1 MGIFNEQS
9 SDHPFAKGIQG
20 APGVGFNLTSSG
32 DYDMINK
39 KLRNVGAPS
48 ANTDAATK
56 KYVDDNST
64 GTPSTS
70 RLTVDSNIDMKDRF
84 RILNLKHPVDSD
96 EPATK
101 QYSDSRF
108 LDRNGSRTMIG
119 NLSMNNNKIIKLG
132 APTSYDDAATKK
144 YVDDNSTGTSSR
156 LTVDSNIDMK
166 DRYRITNLVAPQDS
180 KDPATKY
187 YVDNTFLDTDGSYP
201 MKGNLNMANN
211 RILNLPAPSGSNQPT
226 PLAFT
231 DLKYLHV
238 AGTNKMTNNLNMDNK
253 KIINLRT
260 PTASTDAATKKY
272 VDDKTSSGGSSGGS
286 LDLSNYLKKDG
297 TVTMTGNLNLGNKKI
312 VGLATPTSNTDAAT
326 KKYVD
331 DNSGSPD
338 LSDYLEKDGSVAM
351 TGNLNLGNNKIVNL
365 SDPTTDQQAA
375 NRGWVRKQIDRL
387 DHHSGDGTSSVFT
400 ITDPAAPTTLYLQYI
415 SGSSFNDF
423 VFTTSAPG
431 QPLVGWKPTANT
443 YINKIEFQ
451 FGSRNINVDFL
462 WFIPRDSSH
471 SNSNFWVSGNRT
483 GTWSL
488 IIHKSWSYDMS
499 GVKLKT
505 HYTGRGSFTCRLFT
519 DLPKAITKPLK
530 RIEINTPKIVIS
542 GVIKDDV
549 NFGGN
554 KIQNLGGATQDNEA
568 VTKGY
573 VDNLVHLTAVQPS
586 HYKNEFD
593 YLMSSGSQWTDEMD
607 GGVSFGVRS
616 IGDLAPNKGNFHDY
630 NHKVIFMSII
640 KNSQG
645 KYIYKM
651 GINFY
656 RLTANTDYTL
666 CLEILN
672 SDYNLWN
679 NSRISVDKG
688 TSTGLSI
695 GNVIVKKL
703 SHRYTDAAG
712 KTQTMYYH
720 RIIVNFRKLSSGNK
734 FFLHILVDILR
745 GGYNIN
751 AYPRQFLG
759 SYIIAYGIIGTF
771 SNIDAD
777 KVYDYHTAFDIK
789 PTEVVYNVDIN
800 ANNKKI
806 LNINLDRS
814 NNNSAATVAFVKELF
829 PHTKNL
835 LYRSYFSEFYDFTDA
850 NNYKLSRGVSGVVFN
865 YLKSIS
871 GNTLRDAGI
880 PNRTLDDITNY
891 GLNVKGYTVSFTIPN
906 YNTKY
911 SLCISFY
918 HWRNRSFSLIK
929 KNTINKNIL
938 VKLDYNKSNNKVT
951 LTVNKTT
958 QNFTIPGS
966 FNGHR
971 IVIWL
976 VENFNSNVTKV
987 SISNYSSTLTIP
999 AVQKSFFQ
1007 GFDFTTEDGVLN
1019 KIMYSPNFYD
1029 TDSVQ
1034 FHKVMLQEKLSGSYV
1049 I

>member
-9 SDHPFAKGIQG
+9 LDHPFAKGIQG

-56 KYVDDNST
+56 KYVDDNSS
-64 GTPSTS
+64 GSPKTS
-70 RLTVDSNIDMKDRF
+70 NLTVDSDIDMKDNY
-84 RILNLKHPVDSD
+84 RIKNLKTP
-96 EPATK
+96 
-101 QYSDSRF
+101 
-108 LDRNGSRTMIG
+108 L
-119 NLSMNNNKIIKLG
+119 
-132 APTSYDDAATKK
+132 
-144 YVDDNSTGTSSR
+144 
-156 LTVDSNIDMK
+156 
-166 DRYRITNLVAPQDS
+166 DS

-201 MKGNLNMANN
+201 MKGNLNMDNN
-211 RILNLPAPSGSNQPT
+211 RILNLPTPSGPKQPT
-226 PLAFT
+226 PLALT

-253 KIINLRT
+253 KIINLRP
-260 PTASTDAATKKY
+260 PTDSTDGATKKY
-272 VDDKTSSGGSSGGS
+272 VDDSKVDGSVF
-286 LDLSNYLKKDG
+286 LKLDG
-297 TVTMTGNLNLGNKKI
+297 TREMTGVLDMNIKRIQNVGTPIAPSDAVPLFYAATKYLNLDGTFNKMTGNINMNNNKILNLP
-312 VGLATPTSNTDAAT
+312 TPTSNTDAAT

-351 TGNLNLGNNKIVNL
+351 TGNLNVGNNKIVNL
-365 SDPTTDQQAA
+365 SDPTTDQEAA
-375 NRGWVRKQIDRL
+375 NRGWVRKQIERF

-400 ITDPAAPTTLYLQYI
+400 ITDPAAPTTLYLQFV
-415 SGSSFNDF
+415 SGSSFDDF
-423 VFTTSAPG
+423 VFTSSAPG
-431 QPLVGWKPTANT
+431 QPLVGWTPTANT

-451 FGSRNINVDFL
+451 FGSRNINVVFL

-488 IIHKSWSYDMS
+488 IIQKSWSYDMS
-499 GVKLKT
+499 GVRLRT
-505 HYTGRGSFTCRLFT
+505 HNNSNHTAITCRLFT

-542 GVIKDDV
+542 GVIKADV
-549 NFGGN
+549 NLDDN
-554 KIQNLGGATQDNEA
+554 KIKNLGVPTQDNEA
-568 VTKGY
+568 VNKGY

-593 YLMSSGSQWTDEMD
+593 YLMSSGSQWTDESD
-607 GGVSFGVRS
+607 EIGSSFVITK

-630 NHKVIFMSII
+630 NHKVIYAAIT
-640 KNSQG
+640 KNILNR
-645 KYIYKM
+645 YRYKM

-672 SDYNLWN
+672 TDYTLWN
-679 NSRISVDKG
+679 NTQISVDKG
-688 TSTGLSI
+688 TSKGLSI
-695 GNVIVKKL
+695 GNVSVKEL
-703 SHRYTDAAG
+703 SHKYTDATG

-745 GGYNIN
+745 GGYNLN
-751 AYPRQFLG
+751 AYPSLFKG
-759 SYIIAYGIIGTF
+759 VYKIAYGMMGTF
-771 SNIDAD
+771 SNIDPD

-800 ANNKKI
+800 ANQKEIK
-806 LNINLDRS
+806 NIKLDRQ
-814 NNNSAATVAFVKELF
+814 NDNSAATVALVKELA
-829 PHTKNL
+829 PHTKNA
-835 LYRSYFSEFYDFTDA
+835 LYRLYFSEFYDFADA
-850 NNYKLSRGVSGVVFN
+850 DTYGINIGSSGVMIN
-865 YLKSIS
+865 SLKPNITLPHDKDLSEIS
-871 GNTLRDAGI
+871 EKGLNINGY
-880 PNRTLDDITNY
+880 DITFSPSHSS
-891 GLNVKGYTVSFTIPN
+891 KYT
-906 YNTKY
+906 
-911 SLCISFY
+911 LCIVFS
-918 HWRNRSFSLIK
+918 HWRNRNFTLTKYLST
-929 KNTINKNIL
+929 NNNIL

-958 QNFTIPGS
+958 QNFTTLSS
-966 FNGHR
+966 FNGKF
-971 IVIWL
+971 IVLWL
-976 VENFNSNVTKV
+976 TENLSANVTKA

-999 AVQKSFFQ
+999 AVNYNANQRWK
-1007 GFDFTTEDGVLN
+1007 FTTEDGVILRL
-1019 KIMYSPNFYD
+1019 MYSPNFYD

-1034 FHKVMLQEKLSGSYV
+1034 YHKVMLQEKLSGSY
-1049 I
+1049 IM